1 MQWSVRRSHLSNTH
15 SFPWAKNWIRH
26 SCQSSAISRLTA
38 WQPFIDISF
47 LKSWPAAN
55 SYISN
60 IWSKLHSASER
71 AWQNYWIVAIFIVH
85 KGVGVGNVHFF
96 LRWTLFVF
104 YFGPLLPLSVTYLD
118 CWPYLAICG
127 HMAIGPCTKIWASG
141 VSLKRTF
148 KCSSA
153 KLTRW
158 L

>member
-1 MQWSVRRSHLSNTH
+1 MQWSVRRSQLSNTH

-47 LKSWPAAN
+47 PKSWPAAN

-71 AWQNYWIVAIFIVH
+71 VWQNYWIVAIFVVH

-96 LRWTLFVF
+96 LRWTLLVF
-104 YFGPLLPLSVTYLD
+104 LFWTTPSAVCYLFGLLAIFGHL
-118 CWPYLAICG
+118 WPYG
-127 HMAIGPCTKIWASG
+127 H
-141 VSLKRTF
+141 RTMH
-148 KCSSA
+148 KKYGQVGYPWRELLNVAQQS
-153 KLTRW
+153 
-158 L
+158 